1 MLKCLGGLFHAS
13 PLTRTHCFQILFAQ
27 CFDRAFAGSL
37 CICFSILVLGWRIPL
52 FDIEGNVCESKRA
65 HE

>member
-1 MLKCLGGLFHAS
+1 MPKRATRSLCFLFREAGDRH
-13 PLTRTHCFQILFAQ
+13 FLFAQ

-37 CICFSILVLGWRIPL
+37 CICLSILVLGWRIPL